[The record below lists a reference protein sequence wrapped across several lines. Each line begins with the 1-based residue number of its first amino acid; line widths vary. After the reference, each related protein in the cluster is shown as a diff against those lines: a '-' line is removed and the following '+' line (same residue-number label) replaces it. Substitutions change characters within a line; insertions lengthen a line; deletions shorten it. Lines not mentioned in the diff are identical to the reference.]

1 MSTIVLVN
9 AICNTTTSISSLA
22 LLLHVFGD
30 PNNEIWDNKIKAWLA
45 KIGLS
50 VMICG
55 ATSNA
60 LTLSNP
66 PPTEVLLNVGIALTL
81 FWLSWWQWE
90 LFKQMHH
97 KAKKHIEKQQQ
108 PKQSEEKEQVKP
120 VVRKSP
126 RVKRANKV
134 NA

>member
-1 MSTIVLVN
+1 MSAIVIVN
-9 AICNTTTSISSLA
+9 AISNITTSISSLA

-66 PPTEVLLNVGIALTL
+66 PPTEVVLNVGIALTL

-97 KAKKHIEKQQQ
+97 KVKKHDAQKAIQQEKVQ
-108 PKQSEEKEQVKP
+108 EKP
-120 VVRKSP
+120 AVRKSP
-126 RVKRANKV
+126 RVKRTNKI

>member
-1 MSTIVLVN
+1 MTATVILN
-9 AICNTTTSISSLA
+9 AVCNITTSISSLA

-66 PPTEVLLNVGIALTL
+66 PPTEVILNLGIALTL

-97 KAKKHIEKQQQ
+97 KVKKHNVEKIVL
-108 PKQSEEKEQVKP
+108 EEKIVEKSA
-120 VVRKSP
+120 VRRSP
-126 RVKRANKV
+126 RVKKTNKT

>member
-1 MSTIVLVN
+1 MSAIVIVN
-9 AICNTTTSISSLA
+9 AISNVTTSISSLA

-66 PPTEVLLNVGIALTL
+66 PPTEVVLNVGIALTL

-97 KAKKHIEKQQQ
+97 KVKKHDAQKAIQQEKVQ
-108 PKQSEEKEQVKP
+108 EKP

-126 RVKRANKV
+126 RVKRTNKI

>member
-1 MSTIVLVN
+1 MTAIVLIN
-9 AICNTTTSISSLA
+9 AISNITTSISSLA

-30 PNNEIWDNKIKAWLA
+30 PENEIWDNKIKAWLA

-66 PPTEVLLNVGIALTL
+66 PPTEVILNVGIALTL

-90 LFKQMHH
+90 LFQRMHK
-97 KAKKHIEKQQQ
+97 KASAKQQQ
-108 PKQSEEKEQVKP
+108 KPETKPTVKKASRP
-120 VVRKSP
+120 RTVRK
-126 RVKRANKV
+126 

>member
-1 MSTIVLVN
+1 MSAIVIVN
-9 AICNTTTSISSLA
+9 AICNITTSISSLA

-30 PNNEIWDNKIKAWLA
+30 PHNEIWDNKIKAWLA
-45 KIGLS
+45 KLGLS

-66 PPTEVLLNVGIALTL
+66 PATEVLLNVGIALTL

-97 KAKKHIEKQQQ
+97 KAKKHAEKQQEL
-108 PKQSEEKEQVKP
+108 KQSEGKEREKS
-120 VVRKSP
+120 VVRRSP

>member
-1 MSTIVLVN
+1 MTAIVLIN
-9 AICNTTTSISSLA
+9 AISNITTSISSLA

-30 PNNEIWDNKIKAWLA
+30 PENEIWDNKVKAWLA

-66 PPTEVLLNVGIALTL
+66 PQTEVILNVGIALTL

-90 LFKQMHH
+90 LFQRMHKKASVKQ
-97 KAKKHIEKQQQ
+97 
-108 PKQSEEKEQVKP
+108 EQKSVTKP
-120 VVRKSP
+120 T
-126 RVKRANKV
+126 VKRTSRPRTVKK

>member
-1 MSTIVLVN
+1 MTGIVLIN
-9 AICNTTTSISSLA
+9 AISNVTTSISSLA

-30 PNNEIWDNKIKAWLA
+30 PDNEIWDNKIKAWLA

-66 PPTEVLLNVGIALTL
+66 PPTEVVLNVGIALTL

-90 LFKQMHH
+90 LFQRMHKKASVKQ
-97 KAKKHIEKQQQ
+97 
-108 PKQSEEKEQVKP
+108 EQKP
-120 VVRKSP
+120 VTKP
-126 RVKRANKV
+126 TVKRTSRPKTV
-134 NA
+134 KKNA

>member
-1 MSTIVLVN
+1 MSSIVVLN
-9 AICNTTTSISSLA
+9 AICNITTSISSLA

-66 PPTEVLLNVGIALTL
+66 PPTEVVLNIGIALTL

-97 KAKKHIEKQQQ
+97 KAKKHNAQKATQ
-108 PKQSEEKEQVKP
+108 EEKVEQKI

-126 RVKRANKV
+126 RVKRTNKV

>member
-1 MSTIVLVN
+1 MTGIVLIN
-9 AICNTTTSISSLA
+9 AISNITTSISSLA

-30 PNNEIWDNKIKAWLA
+30 PENEIWDNKIKAWLA

-66 PPTEVLLNVGIALTL
+66 PATEVILNVGIALTL

-90 LFKQMHH
+90 LFQRMHK
-97 KAKKHIEKQQQ
+97 KASVKHE
-108 PKQSEEKEQVKP
+108 SKP
-120 VVRKSP
+120 VVKPKVKTTSRP
-126 RVKRANKV
+126 RTVKK

>member
-1 MSTIVLVN
+1 MSATVIFN
-9 AICNTTTSISSLA
+9 AVCNITTSISSLA

-66 PPTEVLLNVGIALTL
+66 PPTEIVLNLGIALTL

-97 KAKKHIEKQQQ
+97 KVKKHDAQKTMQ
-108 PKQSEEKEQVKP
+108 EEKVEQKP
-120 VVRKSP
+120 VVRRSP
-126 RVKRANKV
+126 RVKRTNKV

>member
-1 MSTIVLVN
+1 MTGIVLIN
-9 AICNTTTSISSLA
+9 AISNITTSISSLA

-30 PNNEIWDNKIKAWLA
+30 PDNEIWDNKIKAWLA

-66 PPTEVLLNVGIALTL
+66 PQTEVILNVGIALTL

-90 LFKQMHH
+90 LFQRMHKKASVKQL
-97 KAKKHIEKQQQ
+97 Q
-108 PKQSEEKEQVKP
+108 KP
-120 VVRKSP
+120 TTKP
-126 RVKRANKV
+126 TVKRTSRPKTV
-134 NA
+134 KRNA

>member
-1 MSTIVLVN
+1 MSAIVIVN
-9 AICNTTTSISSLA
+9 AISNITTSISSLA

-66 PPTEVLLNVGIALTL
+66 PPTEVVLNVGIALTL

-97 KAKKHIEKQQQ
+97 KVKKHDAQKAIQQEKVQ
-108 PKQSEEKEQVKP
+108 EKP

-126 RVKRANKV
+126 RVKRTNKI

>member
-1 MSTIVLVN
+1 MSAIVILN
-9 AICNTTTSISSLA
+9 AVCNITTSISSLA

-45 KIGLS
+45 KAGLS

-66 PPTEVLLNVGIALTL
+66 PATEVILNVGIALTL

-90 LFKQMHH
+90 LFKQMHY
-97 KAKKHIEKQQQ
+97 KAKRHHEQKQH
-108 PKQSEEKEQVKP
+108 EEKIQQEKP

-126 RVKRANKV
+126 RVKRTNKI

>member
-1 MSTIVLVN
+1 MNYLIILN
-9 AICNTTTSISSLA
+9 AACNITTSISSLA

-30 PNNEIWDNKIKAWLA
+30 PSNEIWDNKIKAWLA
-45 KIGLS
+45 KVGLT

-66 PPTEVLLNVGIALTL
+66 PPTEVILNLGIALTL

-97 KAKKHIEKQQQ
+97 KVKKQHVEQPEAKE
-108 PKQSEEKEQVKP
+108 KP
-120 VVRKSP
+120 VVRRSP
-126 RVKRANKV
+126 RVKRTNKINV
-134 NA
+134 

>member
-1 MSTIVLVN
+1 MILIN
-9 AICNTTTSISSLA
+9 AISNITTSISSLA

-30 PNNEIWDNKIKAWLA
+30 PDNEIWDNKIKAWLA

-50 VMICG
+50 VMVCG

-66 PPTEVLLNVGIALTL
+66 PTTEIVLNVGIALTL

-90 LFKQMHH
+90 LFQRMHK
-97 KAKKHIEKQQQ
+97 KAPSKPQQKNTTKTPRASRPKVVKKD
-108 PKQSEEKEQVKP
+108 
-120 VVRKSP
+120 
-126 RVKRANKV
+126 A
-134 NA
+134 

>member
-1 MSTIVLVN
+1 MSAIVIVN
-9 AICNTTTSISSLA
+9 AISNVTTSISSLA

-30 PNNEIWDNKIKAWLA
+30 PNNEIWDNRIKAWLA

-66 PPTEVLLNVGIALTL
+66 PPTEVVLNVGIALTL

-97 KAKKHIEKQQQ
+97 KVKKHDAQKATQQEKVQ
-108 PKQSEEKEQVKP
+108 EKP
-120 VVRKSP
+120 AVRKSP
-126 RVKRANKV
+126 RVKRTNKI

>member
-1 MSTIVLVN
+1 MTGIVLIN
-9 AICNTTTSISSLA
+9 AISNVTTSISSLA

-30 PNNEIWDNKIKAWLA
+30 PENEIWDNKIKAWLA

-66 PPTEVLLNVGIALTL
+66 PQTEVVLNVGIALTL

-90 LFKQMHH
+90 LFQRMHKKASVKQL
-97 KAKKHIEKQQQ
+97 Q
-108 PKQSEEKEQVKP
+108 KP
-120 VVRKSP
+120 TTKP
-126 RVKRANKV
+126 TVKRTSRPKTV
-134 NA
+134 KKNA

>member
-1 MSTIVLVN
+1 MTAVVIIN
-9 AICNTTTSISSLA
+9 AICNITTSISSLA

-66 PPTEVLLNVGIALTL
+66 PPTEVLLNIGIALTL

-97 KAKKHIEKQQQ
+97 KVKKHDAQKIEQEQKT
-108 PKQSEEKEQVKP
+108 EEKL

-126 RVKRANKV
+126 RVRKTNKV

>member
-1 MSTIVLVN
+1 MTGIVLIN
-9 AICNTTTSISSLA
+9 AISNITTSISSLA

-30 PNNEIWDNKIKAWLA
+30 PENEIWDNKIKAWLA

-60 LTLSNP
+60 LMLSNP
-66 PPTEVLLNVGIALTL
+66 PQTEVILNVGIALTL

-90 LFKQMHH
+90 LFQRMHK
-97 KAKKHIEKQQQ
+97 KASVKQQQ
-108 PKQSEEKEQVKP
+108 KP
-120 VVRKSP
+120 EAKLT
-126 RVKRANKV
+126 VKRTSRPKTV
-134 NA
+134 KKNA

>member
-1 MSTIVLVN
+1 MTGIVLIN
-9 AICNTTTSISSLA
+9 AISNITTSISSLA

-30 PNNEIWDNKIKAWLA
+30 PDNEIWDNKVKAWLA

-66 PPTEVLLNVGIALTL
+66 PQTEVVLNVGIALTL

-90 LFKQMHH
+90 LFQRMHK
-97 KAKKHIEKQQQ
+97 KASVKQQEKPATKPTAKRTSR
-108 PKQSEEKEQVKP
+108 PKTVK
-120 VVRKSP
+120 K
-126 RVKRANKV
+126 

>member
-1 MSTIVLVN
+1 MSAIVIVN
-9 AICNTTTSISSLA
+9 AISNVTTSISSLA

-66 PPTEVLLNVGIALTL
+66 PPTEVVLNVGIALTL

-90 LFKQMHH
+90 LFKQMHY
-97 KAKKHIEKQQQ
+97 KVKKHDAQKAIQQEKVQ
-108 PKQSEEKEQVKP
+108 EKP
-120 VVRKSP
+120 AVRKSP
-126 RVKRANKV
+126 RVKRTNKI

>member
-1 MSTIVLVN
+1 MTAIVLIN
-9 AICNTTTSISSLA
+9 AISNITTSISSLA

-30 PNNEIWDNKIKAWLA
+30 PENEIWDNKIKAWLA

-66 PPTEVLLNVGIALTL
+66 PPTEVILNVGIALTL

-90 LFKQMHH
+90 LFQKMHK
-97 KAKKHIEKQQQ
+97 KASVKQQQ
-108 PKQSEEKEQVKP
+108 KPETKPTVKRTSRP
-120 VVRKSP
+120 RTVRK
-126 RVKRANKV
+126 